1 MSREQIVDNIKRMY
15 ACAKQNP
22 DKKFKIA
29 YRNQPDE
36 VTLCGYAGRDLMSMF
51 KEACDG
57 NYPDNIYFSKEWVDS
72 GLL

>member
-15 ACAKQNP
+15 AYAKQNP

-57 NYPDNIYFSKEWVDS
+57 NYPENIYFSKEWVDS
-72 GLL
+72 GIL